1 MGVYEF
7 LVLDKKIKKSISEG
21 NSEEKIE
28 QIAINELS
36 KKDIES
42 FCPMFKERRQW
53 SDRKKWV
60 HFPLFRSYVF
70 ARIHLKENIFVLQ
83 TIGVN
88 KIVKFQN
95 KISIIPDQ
103 VINDIKNIV
112 DGGYKIQQV
121 DYFIKG
127 DEVSVVSGPLKGVN
141 GIIQDL
147 KGDSRLIMKVEA
159 IRQAFSIE
167 ISSEQLKLKKKNVSK
182 VL

>member
-1 MGVYEF
+1 MKKWIAVYT
-7 LVLDKKIKKSISEG
+7 KSRH
-21 NSEEKIE
+21 E
-28 QIAINELS
+28 QIVVNELS

>member
-1 MGVYEF
+1 M
-7 LVLDKKIKKSISEG
+7 KKWIAIYTKSRH
-21 NSEEKIE
+21 E
-28 QIAINELS
+28 QIVVNELS

-127 DEVSVVSGPLKGVN
+127 DEVSVVSGPLKGIN

>member
-1 MGVYEF
+1 MKKWIAVYT
-7 LVLDKKIKKSISEG
+7 KSRH
-21 NSEEKIE
+21 E
-28 QIAINELS
+28 QSVINELS

-103 VINDIKNIV
+103 VINDIKNVV

-127 DEVSVVSGPLKGVN
+127 DEVNVVSGPLKGVN
-141 GIIQDL
+141 GIIQYL

>member
-1 MGVYEF
+1 M
-7 LVLDKKIKKSISEG
+7 KKWIAIYTKSRH
-21 NSEEKIE
+21 E
-28 QIAINELS
+28 QIVVNELI

-112 DGGYKIQQV
+112 DGGYKIQKV

-127 DEVSVVSGPLKGVN
+127 DEVSVISGPLKGLN

-182 VL
+182 IL

>member
-1 MGVYEF
+1 MKKWIAVYT
-7 LVLDKKIKKSISEG
+7 KSRH
-21 NSEEKIE
+21 E
-28 QIAINELS
+28 QIVINELS

-70 ARIHLKENIFVLQ
+70 ARIQLKENIFVLQ

-127 DEVSVVSGPLKGVN
+127 DEVSVVSGPLKGIN

>member
-1 MGVYEF
+1 MKKWIAVYT
-7 LVLDKKIKKSISEG
+7 KSRH
-21 NSEEKIE
+21 E

-127 DEVSVVSGPLKGVN
+127 DEVSVISGPLKGVN

>member
-1 MGVYEF
+1 M
-7 LVLDKKIKKSISEG
+7 KKWIAIYTKSRH
-21 NSEEKIE
+21 E
-28 QIAINELS
+28 QIVINELS

>member
-1 MGVYEF
+1 MERQ
-7 LVLDKKIKKSISEG
+7 KKVGSFSFIQKLCICQ
-21 NSEEKIE
+21 NTIE
-28 QIAINELS
+28 RKYLCIANNRC
-36 KKDIES
+36 KQN
-42 FCPMFKERRQW
+42 C
-53 SDRKKWV
+53 
-60 HFPLFRSYVF
+60 
-70 ARIHLKENIFVLQ
+70 
-83 TIGVN
+83 
-88 KIVKFQN
+88 KFQN

-127 DEVSVVSGPLKGVN
+127 DEVSVVSGPLKGIN

>member
-1 MGVYEF
+1 MKKWIAVYT
-7 LVLDKKIKKSISEG
+7 KSRH
-21 NSEEKIE
+21 E

-70 ARIHLKENIFVLQ
+70 ARIYLKENIFVLQ

-127 DEVSVVSGPLKGVN
+127 DEVSVVSGPLKGIN
-141 GIIQDL
+141 GIIQEL

>member
-1 MGVYEF
+1 MKKWIAVYT
-7 LVLDKKIKKSISEG
+7 KSRH
-21 NSEEKIE
+21 E
-28 QIAINELS
+28 QIVINELS

-103 VINDIKNIV
+103 VINDIKNVV

>member
-1 MGVYEF
+1 M
-7 LVLDKKIKKSISEG
+7 KKWIAIYTKSRH
-21 NSEEKIE
+21 E
-28 QIAINELS
+28 QIVINELS

-147 KGDSRLIMKVEA
+147 KGDNRLIMKVEA

>member
-1 MGVYEF
+1 M
-7 LVLDKKIKKSISEG
+7 KKWIAIYTKSRH
-21 NSEEKIE
+21 E
-28 QIAINELS
+28 QIVINELS

-103 VINDIKNIV
+103 VINDIKNVV
-112 DGGYKIQQV
+112 DGRYKIQQV

-167 ISSEQLKLKKKNVSK
+167 ISFEQLKLKKKNVSK

>member
-1 MGVYEF
+1 MKKWIAVYT
-7 LVLDKKIKKSISEG
+7 KSRH
-21 NSEEKIE
+21 E
-28 QIAINELS
+28 QIVINELS

-127 DEVSVVSGPLKGVN
+127 DEVNVVSGPLKGVN
-141 GIIQDL
+141 GIIQYL

-167 ISSEQLKLKKKNVSK
+167 ISPEQLKLKKKNVSK

>member
-1 MGVYEF
+1 M
-7 LVLDKKIKKSISEG
+7 KKWIAIYTKSRH
-21 NSEEKIE
+21 E
-28 QIAINELS
+28 QIVVNDLS

>member
-1 MGVYEF
+1 MKKWIAVYT
-7 LVLDKKIKKSISEG
+7 KSRH
-21 NSEEKIE
+21 E

>member
-1 MGVYEF
+1 MKKWIAVYT
-7 LVLDKKIKKSISEG
+7 KSRH
-21 NSEEKIE
+21 E
-28 QIAINELS
+28 QIVINELS

-121 DYFIKG
+121 DYFVKG

-147 KGDSRLIMKVEA
+147 KGDNRLIMKVEA

>member
-1 MGVYEF
+1 M
-7 LVLDKKIKKSISEG
+7 KKWIAIYTKSRH
-21 NSEEKIE
+21 E
-28 QIAINELS
+28 QIVINELS

-127 DEVSVVSGPLKGVN
+127 DEVSVISGPLKGVN

>member
-1 MGVYEF
+1 M
-7 LVLDKKIKKSISEG
+7 KKWIAIYTKSRH
-21 NSEEKIE
+21 E
-28 QIAINELS
+28 QIVINELS

-42 FCPMFKERRQW
+42 FCPTFKERRQW

-121 DYFIKG
+121 DYFVKG

-159 IRQAFSIE
+159 IRQAFSIV
-167 ISSEQLKLKKKNVSK
+167 ISPEQLKLKKKNVSK

>member
-1 MGVYEF
+1 MKKWIAVYT
-7 LVLDKKIKKSISEG
+7 KSRH
-21 NSEEKIE
+21 E
-28 QIAINELS
+28 QIVINELS

-127 DEVSVVSGPLKGVN
+127 DEVSVVSGPLKGIN

-167 ISSEQLKLKKKNVSK
+167 ISPEQLKLKKKNVSN

>member
-1 MGVYEF
+1 M
-7 LVLDKKIKKSISEG
+7 KKWIAIYTKSRH
-21 NSEEKIE
+21 E
-28 QIAINELS
+28 QIVVNELS

-127 DEVSVVSGPLKGVN
+127 DEVSVVSGPLKGIN
-141 GIIQDL
+141 GIIQEL

-167 ISSEQLKLKKKNVSK
+167 ISFEQLKLKKKNVSK

>member
-1 MGVYEF
+1 M
-7 LVLDKKIKKSISEG
+7 KKWIAIYTKSRH
-21 NSEEKIE
+21 E
-28 QIAINELS
+28 QIVINELS

-127 DEVSVVSGPLKGVN
+127 DEVSVVSGPLKGVD